1 MRRLLALLPFVATL
15 GCVTVAGP
23 FTSAAGSYAK
33 VGADSSAALG
43 AAPSLLARSCVK
55 AADAEYV
62 QSRLSRLKFEAEG
75 IKLPAEGDYYVP
87 WETWQEKAHPM
98 GLKAGSWKDYCHEIE
113 QTGVA
118 FSSAVGALGAYS
130 SALDAL
136 AQGSSYEGTDI
147 GRTVDGV
154 NRIVATVSKSES
166 GPSRAVT
173 AIGNALDK
181 FAGGVLRQVVEK
193 DIQGY
198 VISADPEVQGL
209 ITALRTYIAAARSD
223 VDVLLQAQLQV
234 IISFEKLTGLGER
247 ATIAPCRV
255 DDAVKEPAAAP
266 AGKGDPGARKGEKK
280 AEPQS
285 PSPEIATLRRDVE
298 IQRRALRDVCRSLD
312 QLTKTT
318 NAQNLFAFHALAL
331 ATEEDMRQTRA
342 VLTGFEDVLGRLGVA
357 HAALVKAGQTKE
369 KTDLKALLG
378 TISDLTIQLG
388 SLQAALAQTKK

>member
-15 GCVTVAGP
+15 GCAAVAGP
-23 FTSAAGSYAK
+23 FTSAAGAYAK

-43 AAPSLLARSCVK
+43 AAPSLLSRSCVK

-75 IKLPAEGDYYVP
+75 IKLPAPGDYYVP

-113 QTGVA
+113 QTGLV

-136 AQGSSYEGTDI
+136 AQGSTYEGTDI

-181 FAGGVLRQVVEK
+181 LAGGVLRQVVEK

-198 VISADPEVQGL
+198 VISADPEVQAL
-209 ITALRTYIAAARSD
+209 ITALRGYIAAARSD

-234 IISFEKLTGLGER
+234 LISFEKLTGLGER

-255 DDAVKEPAAAP
+255 DDAAKEPAAP
-266 AGKGDPGARKGEKK
+266 AEKGDPGAKKGEKK
-280 AEPQS
+280 AQPQG
-285 PSPEIATLRRDVE
+285 PSPEIATLRRDAE
-298 IQRRALRDVCRSLD
+298 IQRKALRDVCRSLD

-342 VLTGFEDVLGRLGVA
+342 VLAGFEDVLGRLGVA

-378 TISDLTIQLG
+378 TISDLTTQLG
-388 SLQAALAQTKK
+388 ALQAALAQTKK